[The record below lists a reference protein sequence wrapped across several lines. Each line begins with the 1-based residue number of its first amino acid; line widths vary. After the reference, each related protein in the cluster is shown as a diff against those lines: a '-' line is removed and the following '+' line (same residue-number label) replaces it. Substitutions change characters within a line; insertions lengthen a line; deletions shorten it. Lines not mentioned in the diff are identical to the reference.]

1 MPITNYQLPI
11 TAMNYL
17 LHLLIYLSIYLI
29 VSLSLNLIVGY
40 CGLLTLAHAGY
51 FAVGSYVYALATLK
65 LGWEFLPATILSIGI
80 AAGLSLAVSLPA
92 WRFRGDFFV
101 MITLAVQVLLFGLFY
116 NSTNLTGG
124 AEGLA
129 GIPKPKLLG
138 ISFDSMGAIAV
149 LSVVLAGG
157 CAWVCW
163 LLLNSPWGRLLQAM
177 RDDELATRA
186 LGKNTRLLK
195 VQAFA
200 IACSMVAIAGVIY
213 AAYVSY
219 IDPSAAALD
228 QSILMLCMVI
238 VGGVG
243 NFWGPLVGAAVLVAI
258 PEVLRFAFIPDAY
271 AANIRLLLYGL
282 LLVLM
287 MHFRPQGLAGNYPID

>member
-1 MPITNYQLPI
+1 
-11 TAMNYL
+11 MNYL

-80 AAGLSLAVSLPA
+80 AAALSLAVSLPA

-138 ISFDSMGAIAV
+138 ISFDSMGAIAL

-195 VQAFA
+195 VQVFA